1 MPILKLSNFRMT
13 NTKVKVKK
21 PKISEEEKREK
32 IREALM
38 KKKSFEENALR
49 LVEKLMEPNIS
60 REFLLQSACVL
71 NQGFYK
77 DCVEERSLTGV
88 CGYPICDNVKP
99 TFEKKGKY
107 HISLKDKKVYD
118 LAERKLFC
126 SNQCFNASN
135 FLKEQLETSPL
146 WMQENV
152 KTCQNIT
159 LLDDKTSKAD
169 NRLQGDFF
177 DISMTEKIE
186 VIKES
191 EPEPVNEKNVSV
203 PKRNVRRIEQKCP
216 KNPLETKTEIAKDV
230 VIRTI
235 KEWFTIDTYRFI
247 FGEESLKTRLRE
259 CGASEESWA
268 ASVGDQELAEQYQAK
283 YRELCRKL
291 DILDMREETGGDEET
306 ERLPM
311 PSYEMLKKHCKEE
324 NSKMEAFLAGKQSI
338 SKSLVADIQEKE
350 SETEDPRIPLLD
362 HRAQQQLRRKLVFD
376 YVLRTAPEVLK
387 LLHLRTDDTRSDL
400 KELVNTFKLEADNVV
415 FKSEE
420 WTLIFVFLLKL
431 LSNRNNLVK
440 DSLNEEEHQKVLTLV
455 LMSYQFDMSHMEQVI
470 REITADIKLLVAK
483 CQV

>member
-1 MPILKLSNFRMT
+1 MT

-32 IREALM
+32 IRDALM

-49 LVEKLMEPNIS
+49 LVEQLMEPNIT
-60 REFLLQSACVL
+60 RMFLLQSASVL
-71 NQGFYK
+71 NQGFYM

-88 CGYPICDNVKP
+88 CGYPICDNVRP

-126 SNQCFNASN
+126 SNQCFKANS
-135 FLKEQLETSPL
+135 FLKDQLETSPL

-152 KTCQNIT
+152 KTCQNLT
-159 LLDDKTSKAD
+159 LLDVNTVVEGEQ
-169 NRLQGDFF
+169 RLKGDFL
-177 DISMTEKIE
+177 DISITEE
-186 VIKES
+186 LDGSKERS
-191 EPEPVNEKNVSV
+191 PDNIRNESVDVLGSV
-203 PKRNVRRIEQKCP
+203 PKSKKFVKKRA
-216 KNPLETKTEIAKDV
+216 ETKTEIAKDV
-230 VIRTI
+230 VIKTI

-247 FGEESLKTRLRE
+247 FGEENLKTRLRE
-259 CGASEESWA
+259 CGASEETWA

-291 DILDMREETGGDEET
+291 DILDMKEEADGDEEA

-338 SKSLVADIQEKE
+338 PNSLVAEIQEKD
-350 SETEDPRIPLLD
+350 SEVEDPRIPLLD
-362 HRAQQQLRRKLVFD
+362 HRAQIQLRRKLVFD

-415 FKSEE
+415 FKTEE
-420 WTLIFVFLLKL
+420 WTLIFVFLLKI
-431 LSNRNNLVK
+431 LSNRNSLVK
-440 DSLNEEEHQKVLTLV
+440 DSMDQEEHQKVLTLV
-455 LMSYQFDMSHMEQVI
+455 LMSYQFDMAHMEQVI